1 LKTPTV
7 PNAEKPRTAGL
18 CGRSGAEK
26 PPGLYLVLLSNRQ
39 VLSGFPHRRLKAGA
53 NSADACP
60 GCRDAT
66 LAPKAAHSGS
76 QVATTLEREEPPT
89 AGWLHLQGVV
99 S

>member
-1 LKTPTV
+1 MCRVSQTKFLLDKYI
-7 PNAEKPRTAGL
+7 AGL
-18 CGRSGAEK
+18 CFYRTAEFPAQFPIGGA
-26 PPGLYLVLLSNRQ
+26 
-39 VLSGFPHRRLKAGA
+39 KAEA

-89 AGWLHLQGVV
+89 AGWLHLQGMV